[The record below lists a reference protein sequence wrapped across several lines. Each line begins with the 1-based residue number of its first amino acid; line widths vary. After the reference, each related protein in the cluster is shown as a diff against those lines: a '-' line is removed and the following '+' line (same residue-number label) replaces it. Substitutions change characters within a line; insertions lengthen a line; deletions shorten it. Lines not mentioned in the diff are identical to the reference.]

1 MHTRLVRLVVSPAN
15 CISCAIRQIFEGK
28 WLRDSTLVVHKSGLE
43 VAFPQTSVIVIWAM
57 KVLIAEDDRDSRE
70 LLAWMLQK
78 LGYQVVATSNGKEA
92 WDAFRRGR
100 FRLVI
105 SDVLMPEIDGLELC
119 RRIRT
124 HKQSKYTYIIV
135 ITALIGKKD
144 YLEGMEAGAD
154 DFVTKPF
161 DPDEL
166 KARLR
171 VAERIIS
178 FQEQTALREEA
189 FTTDVERQREGRCP
203 TRWRCLFVGGQAGD
217 VFTENQVWMW
227 SVPSYV

>member
-1 MHTRLVRLVVSPAN
+1 
-15 CISCAIRQIFEGK
+15 
-28 WLRDSTLVVHKSGLE
+28 
-43 VAFPQTSVIVIWAM
+43 M
-57 KVLIAEDDRDSRE
+57 KILIAEDDRDSRE
-70 LLAWMLQK
+70 LLCWILVK
-78 LGYQVVATSNGKEA
+78 LGYQVVATENGKEA
-92 WDAFRRGR
+92 WEAFRRGR

-119 RRIRT
+119 RRIRK
-124 HKQSKYTYIIV
+124 HKQSKYTYLIM

-144 YLEGMEAGAD
+144 YLEGMDAGAD

-178 FQEQTALREEA
+178 FQEQVAMEEI
-189 FTTDVERQREGRCP
+189 DDP
-203 TRWRCLFVGGQAGD
+203 PKLGGVSSQ
-217 VFTENQVWMW
+217 TK
-227 SVPSYV
+227 

>member
-1 MHTRLVRLVVSPAN
+1 MKILV
-15 CISCAIRQIFEGK
+15 
-28 WLRDSTLVVHKSGLE
+28 
-43 VAFPQTSVIVIWAM
+43 
-57 KVLIAEDDRDSRE
+57 AEDDQDSRE
-70 LLAWMLQK
+70 LLTWLLQK
-78 LGYQVVATSNGKEA
+78 LGHQVQAAPDGKEA
-92 WDAFRRGR
+92 WNAFRKGR
-100 FRLVI
+100 FRIVI

-119 RRIRT
+119 RRIRS
-124 HKQSKYTYIIV
+124 HKQSKYTYIII

-178 FQEQTALREEA
+178 FQEQTGSAEDMANNLGSA
-189 FTTDVERQREGRCP
+189 
-203 TRWRCLFVGGQAGD
+203 
-217 VFTENQVWMW
+217 
-227 SVPSYV
+227 

>member
-1 MHTRLVRLVVSPAN
+1 
-15 CISCAIRQIFEGK
+15 
-28 WLRDSTLVVHKSGLE
+28 
-43 VAFPQTSVIVIWAM
+43 M

-70 LLAWMLQK
+70 LLSWLLQK
-78 LGYQVVATSNGKEA
+78 LGYQVVAAANGKEA
-92 WDAFRRGR
+92 WEAFRKGR

-119 RRIRT
+119 RKIRT
-124 HKQSKYTYIIV
+124 HKQSKYTYIIM

-178 FQEQTALREEA
+178 FQQQVAAAEEA
-189 FTTDVERQREGRCP
+189 AHKNLGT
-203 TRWRCLFVGGQAGD
+203 A
-217 VFTENQVWMW
+217 
-227 SVPSYV
+227 

>member
-1 MHTRLVRLVVSPAN
+1 M
-15 CISCAIRQIFEGK
+15 
-28 WLRDSTLVVHKSGLE
+28 LE
-43 VAFPQTSVIVIWAM
+43 
-57 KVLIAEDDRDSRE
+57 
-70 LLAWMLQK
+70 K
-78 LGYQVVATSNGKEA
+78 LEYQVVATENGKQA
-92 WDAFRRGR
+92 WEVFRRGR

-124 HKQSKYTYIIV
+124 HKQPKYTYIII

-161 DPDEL
+161 DPNEL

-171 VAERIIS
+171 VAERIIAL
-178 FQEQTALREEA
+178 QEQAAEEA
-189 FTTDVERQREGRCP
+189 KDFGSVEPKGKEPQKAQEA
-203 TRWRCLFVGGQAGD
+203 Q
-217 VFTENQVWMW
+217 E
-227 SVPSYV
+227 

>member
-1 MHTRLVRLVVSPAN
+1 
-15 CISCAIRQIFEGK
+15 
-28 WLRDSTLVVHKSGLE
+28 
-43 VAFPQTSVIVIWAM
+43 M
-57 KVLIAEDDRDSRE
+57 KILIAEDDRDSRE
-70 LLAWMLQK
+70 LLRWMLEK
-78 LGYQVVATSNGKEA
+78 LGYEVVAAENGKEA
-92 WDAFRRGR
+92 WEAFRRGR

-105 SDVLMPEIDGLELC
+105 SDVLMPEMDGFELC
-119 RRIRT
+119 RRIRK
-124 HKQSKYTYIIV
+124 HKQSKYTFVIV

-178 FQEQTALREEA
+178 FQEQSALAEEA
-189 FTTDVERQREGRCP
+189 MVSDLERQRHP
-203 TRWRCLFVGGQAGD
+203 GQ
-217 VFTENQVWMW
+217 
-227 SVPSYV
+227 

>member
-1 MHTRLVRLVVSPAN
+1 
-15 CISCAIRQIFEGK
+15 
-28 WLRDSTLVVHKSGLE
+28 
-43 VAFPQTSVIVIWAM
+43 M
-57 KVLIAEDDRDSRE
+57 KILIAEDDRDSRE
-70 LLAWMLQK
+70 LLCWILEK
-78 LGYQVVATSNGKEA
+78 LGNQVVATENGKEA
-92 WDAFRRGR
+92 WEVFRRGC

-119 RRIRT
+119 RRVRK
-124 HKQSKYTYIIV
+124 HKQSKYTYVII

-178 FQEQTALREEA
+178 FQEQTVREE
-189 FTTDVERQREGRCP
+189 FDTPP
-203 TRWRCLFVGGQAGD
+203 TLGGVTSG
-217 VFTENQVWMW
+217 TE
-227 SVPSYV
+227 

>member
-1 MHTRLVRLVVSPAN
+1 
-15 CISCAIRQIFEGK
+15 
-28 WLRDSTLVVHKSGLE
+28 
-43 VAFPQTSVIVIWAM
+43 M
-57 KVLIAEDDRDSRE
+57 KILIAEDDRDSRE
-70 LLAWMLQK
+70 LLSWILGK
-78 LGYQVVATSNGKEA
+78 LGYQVVVTENGKEA
-92 WDAFRRGR
+92 WEAFRRGR

-119 RRIRT
+119 RRIRK
-124 HKQSKYTYIIV
+124 HKQSKYTYVIM

-144 YLEGMEAGAD
+144 YLEGMDAGAD

-178 FQEQTALREEA
+178 FQEQAAVTEEGL
-189 FTTDVERQREGRCP
+189 TSDVERQREGR
-203 TRWRCLFVGGQAGD
+203 R
-217 VFTENQVWMW
+217 
-227 SVPSYV
+227 

>member
-1 MHTRLVRLVVSPAN
+1 
-15 CISCAIRQIFEGK
+15 
-28 WLRDSTLVVHKSGLE
+28 
-43 VAFPQTSVIVIWAM
+43 M
-57 KVLIAEDDRDSRE
+57 KVLIAEDDQDSRE
-70 LLAWMLQK
+70 LLSWLLQK
-78 LGYQVVATSNGKEA
+78 LGYQVVAAPNGKDA
-92 WDAFRRGR
+92 WEAFRKGR

-105 SDVLMPEIDGLELC
+105 SDVLMPEVDGLELC
-119 RRIRT
+119 RKIRR
-124 HKQSKYTYIIV
+124 HKQSKYTYIII

-178 FQEQTALREEA
+178 FQEQVAAAEETKNLGTA
-189 FTTDVERQREGRCP
+189 
-203 TRWRCLFVGGQAGD
+203 
-217 VFTENQVWMW
+217 
-227 SVPSYV
+227 

>member
-1 MHTRLVRLVVSPAN
+1 VLVIL
-15 CISCAIRQIFEGK
+15 K
-28 WLRDSTLVVHKSGLE
+28 
-43 VAFPQTSVIVIWAM
+43 M
-57 KVLIAEDDRDSRE
+57 KILIAEDDRDSRE
-70 LLAWMLQK
+70 LLCWMLQK

-92 WDAFRRGR
+92 WEAFRRGR

-119 RRIRT
+119 RRIRK
-124 HKQSKYTYIIV
+124 HKQSKYTYVII

-178 FQEQTALREEA
+178 FQELAAATEEVA
-189 FTTDVERQREGRCP
+189 P
-203 TRWRCLFVGGQAGD
+203 
-217 VFTENQVWMW
+217 
-227 SVPSYV
+227 

>member
-1 MHTRLVRLVVSPAN
+1 
-15 CISCAIRQIFEGK
+15 
-28 WLRDSTLVVHKSGLE
+28 
-43 VAFPQTSVIVIWAM
+43 M
-57 KVLIAEDDRDSRE
+57 KILIAEDDKDSRE
-70 LLAWMLQK
+70 LLSWLLQK
-78 LGYQVVATSNGKEA
+78 LGYEVVATENGKEA
-92 WDAFRRGR
+92 WEAYRRGR

-105 SDVLMPEIDGLELC
+105 SDLLMPDIDGLELV
-119 RRIRT
+119 RRIRAQ
-124 HKQSKYTYIIV
+124 KQAKYTYIIL

-178 FQEQTALREEA
+178 FQEQAGAVDEA
-189 FTTDVERQREGRCP
+189 AQKSPGI
-203 TRWRCLFVGGQAGD
+203 A
-217 VFTENQVWMW
+217 
-227 SVPSYV
+227 

>member
-1 MHTRLVRLVVSPAN
+1 
-15 CISCAIRQIFEGK
+15 
-28 WLRDSTLVVHKSGLE
+28 
-43 VAFPQTSVIVIWAM
+43 M
-57 KVLIAEDDRDSRE
+57 KVLIAEDDQDSRE
-70 LLAWMLQK
+70 LLTWMLQK
-78 LGYQVVATSNGKEA
+78 LGYQVIAAANGQEA
-92 WDAFRRGR
+92 WDAYRKGR

-105 SDVLMPEIDGLELC
+105 SDVLMPELDGLELC
-119 RRIRT
+119 RRIRN
-124 HKQSKYTYIIV
+124 HRQSKYTYIII

-178 FQEQTALREEA
+178 FQEQAAAAEEA
-189 FTTDVERQREGRCP
+189 AKNLGST
-203 TRWRCLFVGGQAGD
+203 
-217 VFTENQVWMW
+217 
-227 SVPSYV
+227 